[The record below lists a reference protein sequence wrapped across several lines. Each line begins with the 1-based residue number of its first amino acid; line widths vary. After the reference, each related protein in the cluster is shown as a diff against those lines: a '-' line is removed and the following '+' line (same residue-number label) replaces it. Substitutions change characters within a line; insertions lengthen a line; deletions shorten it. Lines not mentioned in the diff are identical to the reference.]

1 MSVTRYI
8 IFIALLLFQLTVSAN
23 NSAFELKKADVDL
36 NNKASLQRGAKL
48 YMNYCSG
55 CHSLKYVRY
64 SQMATGLG
72 LVTFD
77 GQLDRDLLFNNL
89 VFTDS
94 IEGSPIKIAM
104 PPADAR
110 EWFGKIPPDLSLV
123 ARVRGVDWLF
133 TYLQSFY
140 EDKSK
145 PFNANNI
152 IFPDVAMPNVLAPLQ
167 GIQVP
172 VYKMETFDF
181 GGESK
186 QRKVIAHL
194 QNISEGEMSE
204 HQFIAAVNDIVTFLA
219 YAGEPVQIKRQHIGI
234 GVLLFLF
241 VLLGFAYALKKVY
254 WKKLK

>member
-1 MSVTRYI
+1 MTRCS
-8 IFIALLLFQLTVSAN
+8 IFIFALLYQFCISAN
-23 NSAFELKKADVDL
+23 TGAYTLKHADVNVRD
-36 NNKASLQRGAKL
+36 KAALQRGAKL

-64 SQMATGLG
+64 SQMAKGLG

-94 IEGSPIKIAM
+94 VEGSPINIAM
-104 PPADAR
+104 APQDAR

-145 PFNANNI
+145 PFHANNTV
-152 IFPDVAMPNVLAPLQ
+152 FPDVAMPNVLAPLQ

-172 VYKMETFDF
+172 VYRMETFDF

-186 QRKVIAHL
+186 QRKVIAYL
-194 QNISEGEMSE
+194 RNISEGEMSE

-219 YAGEPVQIKRQHIGI
+219 YVGEPVQIKRQHIGI
-234 GVLLFLF
+234 GVMIFLF
-241 VLLGFAYALKKVY
+241 VLLGFAYAMKKSF
-254 WKKLK
+254 WKKLH